1 MNVEKRIFIRQ
12 SQTELVTI
20 VLEGPSLF
28 SLPYVY
34 PTPAAFLSLPQ
45 DTMALLEAW
54 RAFFSLH
61 GVRSI
66 RREDDGGD
74 RPDLGCCRRTQKC
87 GAEEPQS
94 GVRFLQGW

>member
-28 SLPYVY
+28 SLCL
-34 PTPAAFLSLPQ
+34 PTPAATLSLPQ

-54 RAFFSLH
+54 RTFFSLH

-66 RREDDGGD
+66 RREDDCGD
-74 RPDLGCCRRTQKC
+74 RPDLGCRRRTQKC